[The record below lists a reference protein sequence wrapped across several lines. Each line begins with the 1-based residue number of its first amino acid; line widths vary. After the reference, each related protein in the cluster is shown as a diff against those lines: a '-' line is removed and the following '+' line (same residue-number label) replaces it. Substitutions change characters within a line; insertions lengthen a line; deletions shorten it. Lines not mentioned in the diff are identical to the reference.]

1 MTDTRPPR
9 IARRMADIDSFQ
21 VMDLL
26 ARARELEG
34 QGRDIV
40 HMEIGEPD
48 FPTPAPVLA
57 AAQRALAEGR
67 THYTPALGLPALRE
81 AIAGFYRDRYRVD
94 VAPERIIVTPGASGA
109 LLLALG
115 VLLNPGERILLA
127 DPGYPCNRHFV
138 RFLNGAATAVPVDAD
153 TAWQLTPR
161 HVEQYWDERTIGAM
175 VASPSN
181 PTGTLLGRE
190 ELAALAGAVAARG
203 GTLIA
208 DEIYHGLIYPKVMG
222 EERPL
227 PASPTNVGEGRGGGS
242 RATSALEVAADSF
255 VINSFSKYF
264 QMTGW
269 RLGWLVVPPAY
280 VREVEKLAQNL
291 FIAPS
296 TPAQYA
302 ALAAFSDDTLAV
314 LEQRRAEFQRRRDFL
329 LPALRELGFGIPVTP
344 EGAFY
349 IYADCSALAAD
360 SAQFSRDLLE
370 QAGVAVT
377 PGTDF
382 GSHHPE
388 RYLRFAYTTDM
399 ARLEEGVAR
408 IRRFLIR

>member
-1 MTDTRPPR
+1 MIKSRPPR
-9 IARRMADIDSFQ
+9 LAARMADIESFQ

-48 FPTPAPVLA
+48 FPTPEPITA
-57 AAQRALAEGR
+57 AAQRALAEGK

-81 AIAGFYRDRYRVD
+81 AIAAFYRQRYGVS
-94 VAPERIIVTPGASGA
+94 VSPERIIITPGASGA

-115 VLLNPGERILLA
+115 VLLNPGEKVLLA

-138 RFLNGAATAVPVDAD
+138 RFLNGAATAVPVTAD
-153 TAWQLTPR
+153 TAWQLTPW
-161 HVEQYWDERTIGAM
+161 HVEQHWDEHTIGAM

-190 ELAALAGAVAARG
+190 ELAALAAAVAQRG

-208 DEIYHGLIYPKVMG
+208 DEIYHGLTYGQDAV
-222 EERPL
+222 
-227 PASPTNVGEGRGGGS
+227 
-242 RATSALEVAADSF
+242 SALEVAPDSF

-269 RLGWLVVPPAY
+269 RLGWLVVPDGY

-302 ALAAFSDDTLAV
+302 ALAAFSDETLAI
-314 LEQRRAEFQRRRDFL
+314 LEARRAEFGRRRDYL
-329 LPALRELGFGIPVTP
+329 LPALRELGFGVPVTP
-344 EGAFY
+344 GGAFY
-349 IYADCSALAAD
+349 IYADCSALTAD

-377 PGTDF
+377 PGADF

-388 RYLRFAYTTDM
+388 HYLRFAYTTDM

-408 IRRFLIR
+408 IRRFLGRGT